1 VTVIDKVVIG
11 LQEEEQAAVSERAMN
26 WSDRRNSGMFPCLIH
41 KRVCLQK
48 KENCEKGDAQ

>member
-1 VTVIDKVVIG
+1 MIDKVVIG
-11 LQEEEQAAVSERAMN
+11 LEDEEQSAASERAMN

-48 KENCEKGDAQ
+48 NENCEKGDAQ